1 VQYVFLDNIAP
12 ALTNSLQEGESARCR
27 HGADEVIEIELQIA
41 AVHES
46 GVGTFETCRPVLRM
60 SVHRGRTEVI
70 GQRLK
75 RRF

>member
-41 AVHES
+41 AVQES
-46 GVGTFETCRPVLRM
+46 GTFETCRPVLRM